1 MTVSNSR
8 SSSSSQGPHSNAITC
23 IQVKKQEDGICEEI
37 STSGLDGRV
46 VVWNMQSI
54 LTKMNLL

>member
-8 SSSSSQGPHSNAITC
+8 GSSSPQGPHTNAITC
-23 IQVKKQEDGICEEI
+23 IQVKKQENGICKEI
-37 STSGLDGRV
+37 STSGLDGKV
-46 VVWNMQSI
+46 VVWNMQAI

>member
-8 SSSSSQGPHSNAITC
+8 GSSPPQGPHTNAITC
-23 IQVKKQEDGICEEI
+23 IQVKKQENGICKEI
-37 STSGLDGRV
+37 STSGLDGKV
-46 VVWNMQSI
+46 VVWNMQAI